1 MTRENRVMPVP
12 DGLGGMRVDAGL
24 SKLLGLSRSVVA
36 EMAVDGDVLQDG
48 QVVGKSDRLLAGA
61 WLDVTLPEPPRD
73 LAAEPPQHVEGM
85 NILYSDD
92 DVIVVDKPVGVAAH
106 PTTSCC
112 RVRRGS
118 ARRRSR

>member
-48 QVVGKSDRLLAGA
+48 QVVGCLLYTSD
-61 WLDVTLPEPPRD
+61 
-73 LAAEPPQHVEGM
+73 AA
-85 NILYSDD
+85 D
-92 DVIVVDKPVGVAAH
+92 DVYQV
-106 PTTSCC
+106 
-112 RVRRGS
+112 
-118 ARRRSR
+118 